1 MANKKISELP
11 YINGSKISGNTLV
24 PLVTYFSATTGD
36 TVHTYVSDLENY
48 LINGSYLPLTGG
60 TVSGGTIFSTNGGTR
75 LSIDTDVRAL
85 YDGGNVVSVDWEYRG
100 LTNSLGNKTV
110 DYESN
115 LLIDVTGGTSV
126 NWQNRRLTDDLGIDS
141 ADWTSSKRIL
151 YDNSG
156 LNSIDWKNR
165 YLYDSA
171 SIIRVQWGSSR
182 LNDTGGTQSMR
193 WDLRRMYD
201 NSGLTSID
209 YTGRKLFRSTGGT
222 SFDWENGILTGQ
234 TNIESS
240 TISATT
246 YLNLPTGYYNTT
258 GITTSQSITWDK
270 TYWGVSGSSNVD
282 LILPTTTSKDGYSLI
297 IKDEG
302 GTAGTYRI
310 RVTPTSG
317 LIDGNTYIDMNIN
330 YMSLTFVAR
339 NNNWWII

>member
-11 YINGSKISGNTLV
+11 YIDGGKISGNTLV
-24 PLVTYFSATTGD
+24 PLVTYFSAATGD

-85 YDGGNVVSVDWEYRG
+85 YDGGNGVSIDWEYRG
-100 LTNSLGNKTV
+100 LNNSSGNKTV
-110 DYESN
+110 DYESS
-115 LLIDVTGGTSV
+115 LLLDVTNGTSV
-126 NWQNRRLTDDLGIDS
+126 DWQNRTLTDDLGIDS

-165 YLYDSA
+165 RLTDS
-171 SIIRVQWGSSR
+171 SGINKVDWENSQIKDS
-182 LNDTGGTQSMR
+182 GGTQSIF
-193 WDLRRMYD
+193 WETRRLYD
-201 NSGLTSID
+201 VIGLTSISYD
-209 YTGRKLFRSTGGT
+209 DRKLIKSSSDV

-246 YLNLPTGYYNTT
+246 YLNLPNGYYDTT
-258 GITTSQSITWDK
+258 GITSSQSITWDK
-270 TYWGVSGSSNVD
+270 TYWGISGGSNVD
-282 LILPTTTSKDGYSLI
+282 ITLPSTTSKDGHILI
-297 IKDEG
+297 IKDESG
-302 GTAGTYRI
+302 LAGSYRI
-310 RVTPTSG
+310 RVTPLSG
-317 LIDGNTYIDMNIN
+317 TIDGNSYIDMNIN
-330 YMSLTFVAR
+330 FMSLTFVAR